1 MKTIYCMNPISP
13 KGLSKF
19 TQNYQI
25 SDNLDSANAILVRSA
40 TMLKMSFTKELEC
53 IARAGAGVN
62 NIPLDQ
68 CSNQGIVVFNTPG
81 ANANGVKE
89 LVVAGMLLSCRDI
102 LAGVEWCKANRDDL
116 NIAKNAETAKKKFAG
131 DELHG
136 KTLGIIGLGAIGAKV
151 ANVAIDLG
159 MRVIGYDPLISI
171 NAAWSLSRKVQ
182 RVSSLDE
189 IYAQADYISLHIP
202 LTPDTKELINQIAFD
217 KMKKGS
223 VLLNFSRDG
232 LVKESALKD
241 ALESNTLRKYVT
253 DFPTPTIM
261 HLTDVIVIPHLGAST
276 EESEENCAIMAVD
289 ECMDYL
295 ENGNIK
301 NSVNFPTCDMGIC
314 KSASRICILHKN
326 IPNMLGQITQ
336 KLAEENVNISNLV
349 NNSKNQVTYTLLDLE
364 TIIDKDVLDALE
376 KIEGISKVRI
386 IQ

>member
-40 TMLKMSFTKELEC
+40 TMLEMSFTKELEC

-131 DELHG
+131 DELQG

-314 KSASRICILHKN
+314 KSASRIGILHKN

-349 NNSKNQVTYTLLDLE
+349 NNSKNQVAYTLLDLE

>member
-25 SDNLDSANAILVRSA
+25 SDNLNSANAILVRSA
-40 TMLKMSFTKELEC
+40 TMLEMSFTKELEC

-131 DELHG
+131 DELQG

-314 KSASRICILHKN
+314 KSASRIGILHKN

-349 NNSKNQVTYTLLDLE
+349 NNSKNQVAYTLLDLE